1 MSKPPSDYTPR
12 PMSSGTTYALGGV
25 ALALIALIVFFAFRW
40 GTGGAEVRNDGYGSV
55 RNTAVTAAVQ
65 SDGGV
70 RLGLPDAPK
79 TLEIYED
86 PMCPG
91 CGSLEHL
98 YGQEIAQK
106 IDEGKLAVRYRFVNF
121 LDPKSDSGDYST
133 RATAAL
139 QCVAE
144 DGSGVIYSKF
154 HDTLLADRQPEEG
167 AGLTDEELAT
177 IATEA
182 GAPQSARDCIT
193 TGARAEQ
200 AQQQATAAVE
210 DLETALDGAAA
221 TPSVFDVA
229 TKLDTQNQDWVQ
241 QVAP

>member
-40 GTGGAEVRNDGYGSV
+40 GGGDNEVRNDGYGSV
-55 RNTAVTAAVQ
+55 RNTEVTAAVQ

-70 RLGLPDAPK
+70 RLGLPQAPK

-91 CGSLEHL
+91 CGSLETL

-106 IDEGKLAVRYRFVNF
+106 IDEGKVAVRYRFVNF
-121 LDPKSDSGDYST
+121 LDPKSESGDYST

-139 QCVAE
+139 QCVAQT
-144 DGSGVIYSKF
+144 GSGVAYSKF
-154 HDTLLADRQPEEG
+154 HDTLLTTRQPEEG
-167 AGLTDEELAT
+167 SGLTDDELAAV
-177 IATEA
+177 ATES
-182 GAPQSARDCIT
+182 GAPQTARDCIT
-193 TGARAEQ
+193 TGARLAD
-200 AQQQATAAVE
+200 ARTQATAAVE
-210 DLETALDGAAA
+210 DLRTALDGDAA

-229 TKLDTQNQDWVQ
+229 TKLDTQNQEWVQ

>member
-1 MSKPPSDYTPR
+1 MSKPPPDYTPR
-12 PMSSGTTYALGGV
+12 PMSNGTTYALGGV

-40 GTGGAEVRNDGYGSV
+40 GTDEAEVRNEGYGPV
-55 RNTAVTAAVQ
+55 RNPSVTATVQ
-65 SDGGV
+65 TDGGV
-70 RLGLPDAPK
+70 RLGLPEAPK

-91 CGSLEHL
+91 CGSLERL

-121 LDPKSDSGDYST
+121 LDSKSESGDYST
-133 RATAAL
+133 RASAAL

-144 DGSGVIYSKF
+144 TGSGVTYSKF
-154 HDTLLADRQPEEG
+154 HDALLNTRQPDEG
-167 AGLTDEELAT
+167 SGLTDDELAT
-177 IATEA
+177 IATES
-182 GAPQSARDCIT
+182 GAPRAAHDCIT
-193 TGARAEQ
+193 TGARTDQ
-200 AQQQATAAVE
+200 ARQQATAALE
-210 DLETALDGAAA
+210 DLKTALDGDAA

-229 TKLDTQNQDWVQ
+229 TKLDTQNHEWVQ

>member
-12 PMSSGTTYALGGV
+12 PMSNGTTYALGGV

-40 GTGGAEVRNDGYGSV
+40 GAGDAEVRNDGYGSV
-55 RNTAVTAAVQ
+55 HNTAVTAAVQ

-121 LDPKSDSGDYST
+121 LDSKSDSGDYST
-133 RATAAL
+133 RAAAAL
-139 QCVAE
+139 QCVG
-144 DGSGVIYSKF
+144 DTGSGVTYSKF
-154 HDTLLADRQPEEG
+154 HDALLNTRQPEEG
-167 AGLTDEELAT
+167 SGLTDDELAG
-177 IATEA
+177 IATES
-182 GAPQSARDCIT
+182 GAPQSAHDCIT
-193 TGARAEQ
+193 TGARTDQ
-200 AQQQATAAVE
+200 ARQQATAAVE
-210 DLETALDGAAA
+210 DLKTALDGDAA

-229 TKLDTQNQDWVQ
+229 TKLDTQNQEWVQ